1 MSEETHSNDAQQKRW
16 RALAEKALAGASF
29 EETLVSHTDDGL
41 RIDPLYARHAD
52 TEPSIRAQPS
62 RPWTIC
68 QRVDDPDVGRA
79 KAQLSEDIAQ
89 GATGLALVFE
99 GAPNAFGY
107 GLPSNAETLEQLLEG
122 VSLNDVRVR
131 IDVHP
136 ASRAMADW
144 LVALVSR
151 TKVDPARLNLSF
163 GVDPAATFAGTG
175 RLRMSLEALQ
185 ASMPQSLAHFFALDV
200 PGVVL
205 EADGRVVHNAG
216 ATEAQE
222 LGVMLASA
230 VSHLRLFEEARQ
242 ALVYAAPH
250 IGFALSVDQNQ
261 FVSMAKI
268 RALRRLWARIQ
279 EACSIPAAPAII
291 HAETSMRMITRL
303 DTETNILR
311 NTIAC
316 FSAAVGGA
324 DSISILPHTIA
335 HGLPDGFARR
345 IARNTQLVMMRESH
359 IDHVLDPAR
368 GSGGVETLTENLC
381 DAGWSEFQRIES
393 EGGVLASLKAG
404 HIQTRVKAA
413 AAQRAKAYKSGDRKI
428 VGTTLYPAKKERP
441 VETLAATQRSSPTDG
456 VVFCDALI
464 PTRIDQEVEA

>member
-1 MSEETHSNDAQQKRW
+1 MSEKTQSHDEQEKRW
-16 RALAEKALAGASF
+16 LALAEKALAGASF

-52 TEPSIRAQPS
+52 TEPSIRARPS

-68 QRVDDPDVGRA
+68 QRVDDPDIERA
-79 KAQLSEDIAQ
+79 RSQIAEDIAQ
-89 GATGLALVFE
+89 GATGLTLVFE

-107 GLPSNAETLEQLLEG
+107 GLPSDSRTLERVLDG
-122 VSLNDVRVR
+122 VSLDETHVR

-136 ASRAMADW
+136 SSRAMADW
-144 LVALVSR
+144 LVSLVSK
-151 TKVDPARLNLSF
+151 TKVNPAKLNLSF
-163 GVDPAATFAGTG
+163 GIDPAATFAGTG

-185 ASMPQSLAHFFALDV
+185 ASMPQSLAHFFAMDV
-200 PGVVL
+200 PGVLL
-205 EADGRVVHNAG
+205 EADGRVLHNAG

-230 VSHLRLFEEARQ
+230 TSHLKLFEEARQ

-279 EACSIPAAPAII
+279 EACSIPASPTIV

-316 FSAAVGGA
+316 FAAAAGGA

-335 HGLPDGFARR
+335 HGLPEGFARR
-345 IARNTQLVMMRESH
+345 VARNTQLVMMRESH
-359 IDHVLDPAR
+359 IDHVIDPAR
-368 GSGGVETLTENLC
+368 GSGGVETLTEDLC
-381 DAGWSEFQRIES
+381 EAAWAEFQRIES

-404 HIQTRVKAA
+404 HIQARVKASA
-413 AAQRAKAYKSGDRKI
+413 LERANAYKAGSRRI
-428 VGTTLYPAKKERP
+428 IGTTLYPVKVERQ
-441 VETLAATQRSSPTDG
+441 VETLAAAQRPGPDDG
-456 VVFCDALI
+456 VVFCDALV
-464 PTRIDQEVEA
+464 PTRIDQEIEA

>member
-1 MSEETHSNDAQQKRW
+1 MSETTQNSDGQEKRW
-16 RALAEKALAGASF
+16 LALAEKALAGASF

-41 RIDPLYARHAD
+41 RIEPLYARRED
-52 TEPSIRAQPS
+52 TQASVRARPS

-68 QRVDDPDVGRA
+68 QRVDDPDIERA
-79 KAQLSEDIAQ
+79 KAQIAEDIAQ

-107 GLPSNAETLEQLLEG
+107 GLPSSVETLERLLEG
-122 VSLNDVRVR
+122 VSLNDVQVR

-151 TKVDPARLNLSF
+151 TKVDPSKLNLSF

-175 RLRMSLEALQ
+175 RLRMSLEALK
-185 ASMPQSLAHFFALDV
+185 ASMPQSLAHFFAMDV
-200 PGVVL
+200 PGVLL

-230 VSHLRLFEEARQ
+230 VSHLKLFEEARQ

-279 EACSIPAAPAII
+279 EACAIPSSPTIV
-291 HAETSMRMITRL
+291 HAETSMRMISRL

-316 FSAAVGGA
+316 FAAAAGGA
-324 DSISILPHTIA
+324 DTISVLPHTIA
-335 HGLPDGFARR
+335 HGLPEGFARR

-359 IDHVLDPAR
+359 IDHVNDPAR
-368 GSGGVETLTENLC
+368 GAGGVEALTENLC
-381 DAGWSEFQRIES
+381 EAAWAEFQRIES

-404 HIQTRVKAA
+404 HIQARVKASA
-413 AAQRAKAYKSGDRKI
+413 VERAKAYKTGSRKI
-428 VGTTLYPAKKERP
+428 VGTTLYPAKTERP
-441 VETLAATQRSSPTDG
+441 VQTLAAVQRPSPTDG
-456 VVFCDALI
+456 VVFCDPLVPI
-464 PTRIDQEVEA
+464 RIDQEIEA